1 MKMRFSKNNSS
12 ILAFAVIYGLL
23 ISCDSGKRKLPIL
36 GERDWTTKTVEGKEV
51 TDTIYNTIPTYK
63 FVNQN
68 GDTITEKIT
77 EGKIYVTDFFFTS
90 CPTICPVMKKQMV
103 KVYNEF
109 KGNPDVLIIS
119 HTIDPDHDTPKVL
132 NQFAKDLGIS
142 GDQWQF
148 LTGPKEKIYEI
159 GQKSY
164 MSTAKQDSTAEGG
177 YIHSGA
183 FILVDKDR
191 HVRGMYDG
199 TTEEGTKNL
208 VADMKV
214 LLDEYNNGK

>member
-1 MKMRFSKNNSS
+1 MSFTKKISS
-12 ILAFAVIYGLL
+12 IALFCTFCIVL
-23 ISCDSGKRKLPIL
+23 ISCDGGKKKLPIL
-36 GERDWTTKTVEGKEV
+36 GERDWTTKTIDGKEV
-51 TDTIYNTIPTYK
+51 TDTIYNVIPAYK

-77 EGKIYVTDFFFTS
+77 EGKIYVSDFFFTS

-103 KVYNEF
+103 KVYQEF
-109 KGNPDVLIIS
+109 KGNPEVMIVS

-132 NQFAKDLGIS
+132 NQFAKDLGVS
-142 GDQWQF
+142 GNQWQF

-183 FILVDKDR
+183 FILVDKEK

-208 VADMKV
+208 VADMK
-214 LLDEYNNGK
+214 LLLEEYKNGK

>member
-1 MKMRFSKNNSS
+1 MSFTKKIFS
-12 ILAFAVIYGLL
+12 IALFCIFCTVL
-23 ISCDSGKRKLPIL
+23 ISCNGGKKKLPIL
-36 GERDWTTKTVEGKEV
+36 GERDWTTKTIDGKEV
-51 TDTIYNTIPTYK
+51 TDTIYNVIPAYK

-68 GDTITEKIT
+68 GDTITEKVT
-77 EGKIYVTDFFFTS
+77 EGKIYVSDFFFTS

-103 KVYNEF
+103 KVYQEF
-109 KGNPDVLIIS
+109 KGNPEVMIVS

-132 NQFAKDLGIS
+132 NQFAKDLGVS
-142 GDQWQF
+142 GNQWQF

-183 FILVDKDR
+183 FILVDKEK

-208 VADMKV
+208 VADMK
-214 LLDEYNNGK
+214 LLLEEYKNGK